1 MKTLLKNGLIADGSG
16 KPLYK
21 ADVLLSGNV
30 IEKIAENVVAEDR
43 SLIAPGLSWLRAL
56 STRTV
61 TTTFSTTIRTPKNS
75 IVRSFVRASPRR

>member
-30 IEKIAENVVAEDR
+30 IEKIAENVVAEDAEIVDCTG
-43 SLIAPGLSWLRAL
+43 LIVAPGFT
-56 STRTV
+56 TRPMRRLQNLTPC
-61 TTTFSTTIRTPKNS
+61 TWNTAGIRK
-75 IVRSFVRASPRR
+75 